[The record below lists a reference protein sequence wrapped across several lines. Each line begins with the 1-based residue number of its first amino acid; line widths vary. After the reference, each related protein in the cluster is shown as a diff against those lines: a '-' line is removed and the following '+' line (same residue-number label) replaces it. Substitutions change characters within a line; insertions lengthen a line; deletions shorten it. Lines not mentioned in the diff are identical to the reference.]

1 MEIVMKKFAI
11 FQLPSEHDKM
21 RDLYF
26 MEPSEIESLS
36 DEFEFVAQIDAR
48 SIDECF
54 RIGNFVC
61 AADEPLRQVV
71 AEGMRSISTGDIVQD
86 LDTNETFLC
95 VSHGWVKINMKECA

>member
-11 FQLPSEHDKM
+11 FQLPFEHDKM

-48 SIDECF
+48 SLDECF

-71 AEGMRSISTGDIVQD
+71 AGGMRSISSGDIVQD
-86 LDTNETFLC
+86 LETDETFVC
-95 VSHGWVKINMKECA
+95 VSHGWEKIIMKECV